1 MKVALVGPNSSIS
14 LAIIPLFKKEDEII
28 TLGRKNAD
36 IELDLQS
43 IDVPIKLPENTEVII
58 HSAAHFGGSSLEDT
72 CDAIKVNIL
81 GTLRLFDAAVLSNV
95 RQFVYVSSLYS
106 HLTYNSNLYS
116 IYSLSKRC
124 SEDILKLY
132 SKGKK
137 VKLLIIRPSQIYGN
151 FYSMRKHQPFF
162 YSIIDKIRKNEKVVF
177 WGRRDPSR
185 NFIHIDDLANIIYK
199 SISNGIE
206 GEFDCAFPSNI
217 SFIEIAEAAKAA
229 FNSSSEI
236 YFDTSFP
243 DIEDINIEFETSLYP
258 KINFYPRITIK
269 EGMKMLSDFMK
280 TTPNE

>member
-185 NFIHIDDLANIIYK
+185 NFIHIDDLRVNLIALFPAIFLSSRLPRLQKQPLIVQVKYILTLPFLILK
-199 SISNGIE
+199 ISILNLKHR
-206 GEFDCAFPSNI
+206 
-217 SFIEIAEAAKAA
+217 FIQRLIFTQELRLK
-229 FNSSSEI
+229 
-236 YFDTSFP
+236 
-243 DIEDINIEFETSLYP
+243 
-258 KINFYPRITIK
+258 K
-269 EGMKMLSDFMK
+269 E
-280 TTPNE
+280 